1 MNPFPDMRRVFQM
14 SVAAVAVLLLFGCA
28 QVGSPDG
35 GGRDEDAPQVVSAD
49 PPFGSVQFDQG
60 AFVLEF
66 DEFVQLQDA
75 RRQMLVSPPLPV
87 PPRAMVRG
95 KMVKV
100 ELADSLMADRTYIVQ
115 FGDAVRDL
123 REGNVAKGLQ
133 YVFTTGDVLD
143 SGRVA
148 GRAEDAWSGEA
159 AAGIRVLLFEE
170 GLPAVALDATLPDS
184 LRPLPDYVGL
194 VDDSGRFD
202 VGFLPISKLG
212 WMVLDDV
219 NGNYRADQGE
229 ALAWGKGTLQTVT
242 DSAGWAE
249 LMAAPALR
257 LDAPPPSASTYL
269 SGVRVDS
276 SGYFRAAISGLE
288 ALREGPDGLSDS
300 DIADSLALMGPEGPV
315 ELGMK
320 GDSVWA
326 KLPGFSA
333 DESGPWLLRHPS
345 GTDTLVFRGVEA
357 NTPPVPVEPAERFAD
372 RAGHFSLR
380 FAPRP
385 VRLDTAMCSGTVVME
400 GDTAALSPALFRLV
414 ENRLDVGP
422 FPPGASVSLM
432 VEPGGI
438 QGEEGLSTD
447 TLEWRLSVRVPSD
460 YGAIQLV
467 LDSAAHASDGAVI
480 WLLLNSSGAPTTHEV
495 DAEGRFNQLLPGR
508 YRVVMVQDENG
519 DGRWSGARPAKGL
532 HPEPVLRW
540 ASEVDVRAGWEVEIA
555 PEFHPRP

>member
-229 ALAWGKGTLQTVT
+229 ALAWGR
-242 DSAGWAE
+242 
-249 LMAAPALR
+249 APCR
-257 LDAPPPSASTYL
+257 
-269 SGVRVDS
+269 R
-276 SGYFRAAISGLE
+276 
-288 ALREGPDGLSDS
+288 
-300 DIADSLALMGPEGPV
+300 
-315 ELGMK
+315 
-320 GDSVWA
+320 
-326 KLPGFSA
+326 
-333 DESGPWLLRHPS
+333 
-345 GTDTLVFRGVEA
+345 
-357 NTPPVPVEPAERFAD
+357 
-372 RAGHFSLR
+372 
-380 FAPRP
+380 
-385 VRLDTAMCSGTVVME
+385 
-400 GDTAALSPALFRLV
+400 
-414 ENRLDVGP
+414 
-422 FPPGASVSLM
+422 
-432 VEPGGI
+432 
-438 QGEEGLSTD
+438 
-447 TLEWRLSVRVPSD
+447 
-460 YGAIQLV
+460 
-467 LDSAAHASDGAVI
+467 
-480 WLLLNSSGAPTTHEV
+480 
-495 DAEGRFNQLLPGR
+495 
-508 YRVVMVQDENG
+508 
-519 DGRWSGARPAKGL
+519 
-532 HPEPVLRW
+532 
-540 ASEVDVRAGWEVEIA
+540 
-555 PEFHPRP
+555 